1 MKREEGSWREIR
13 EGEKEGRER
22 GRKGEVM
29 GLGVDPLLIFDNSH
43 TAALSSSFSLYFRFT
58 LIFVTACRVLICMT
72 LHHTLLGIRTG
83 YKPLLRCAKQQ
94 SLHGASR
101 L

>member
-1 MKREEGSWREIR
+1 MKREGGSWRERR

-43 TAALSSSFSLYFRFT
+43 TAALSSSFSLSFRFT
-58 LIFVTACRVLICMT
+58 LIFCYSLSCFD
-72 LHHTLLGIRTG
+72 LHDV
-83 YKPLLRCAKQQ
+83 
-94 SLHGASR
+94 ASYAAR
-101 L
+101 HQNWL